1 MSGSRYS
8 LSGSCIACLGH
19 GVACPGHDI
28 ACPGHDVAC
37 PGHGVTPSDG
47 SCGIPPSRPVTVTDS
62 QGAGYGAVL
71 GGEGQQVLLV
81 CRETNGGQADHHIAV
96 TRGMAQ

>member
-1 MSGSRYS
+1 M
-8 LSGSCIACLGH
+8 SGSCIACLGH

-47 SCGIPPSRPVTVTDS
+47 SCGIPPSRSVTVTDS

-81 CRETNGGQADHHIAV
+81 CRETNGGQADHHIAM
-96 TRGMAQ
+96 TGGMAQ